1 MKTGLVER
9 LRKFAE
15 VFWISDEERG
25 LITESADEILNLRA
39 DVHSL
44 MTSVEIEYN
53 YGDELS
59 RECSQLYK
67 LLSNIYE
74 VVLGEGANGNFD
86 DATFATYREQW
97 PNLWKQIDKAV
108 EHIEGRKQ

>member
-1 MKTGLVER
+1 MKAGLVGR

-15 VFWISDEERG
+15 VSWISDEERA
-25 LITESADEILNLRA
+25 LIKESADEILNLRA
-39 DVHSL
+39 DIHSL
-44 MTSVEIEYN
+44 MTSIEIEYN

-59 RECSQLYK
+59 QECSQLYK

-74 VVLGEGANGNFD
+74 AVLGEGTNGNFD
-86 DATFATYREQW
+86 DATLAIYREQW